1 MRTRLFSALL
11 AIVLGVAFAGCLES
25 DENYTLNPDGRGKV
39 AIAATISDP
48 ASMFGADEDEKPDP
62 KQKVSEFVQDILEN
76 STGVETWK
84 DISCRVLADGRIEF
98 KGIAYFRDL
107 NELKIHQVSSSNTF
121 IRQENPDGTW
131 SIVLKQ
137 DDEENQE
144 DSAAAPENLSEEEI
158 VSRVD
163 SLRSQ
168 YEVGRSMMGPILE
181 GITQRYVFTVP
192 GTPSEYSTF
201 TRLPKGGYEYV
212 MSGRK
217 VLALMDSISSSDAF
231 WRQAVIAGGSS
242 GISPDRQ
249 KELTRMMFG
258 EEGIPM
264 LKMKG
269 GAPLFNYDAEMKAAK
284 KKYPALLKKFGV
296 KGE

>member
-11 AIVLGVAFAGCLES
+11 AAILGVAFAGCLES

-39 AIAATISDP
+39 VIAATISDP
-48 ASMFGADEDEKPDP
+48 ASMFGADDDDKPDP
-62 KQKVSEFVQDILEN
+62 KEKVDAFVRDILES

-84 DISCRVLADGRIEF
+84 DISCRVLPDDKIEF
-98 KGIAYFRDL
+98 KGTAYFRDL

-137 DDEENQE
+137 DPKEEQE
-144 DSAAAPENLSEEEI
+144 NMSAPENLSEEEI
-158 VSRVD
+158 TARVD
-163 SLRSQ
+163 SMRSQ

-181 GITQRYVFTVP
+181 GIKQRYVFTVP
-192 GTPSEYSTF
+192 ATPSEYSTF

-217 VLALMDSISSSDAF
+217 VLALMDSIASSDAF
-231 WRQAVIAGGSS
+231 WRQAVISGESS

-258 EEGIPM
+258 EGGIPM
-264 LKMKG
+264 LKVKG
-269 GAPLFNYDAEMKAAK
+269 GKELFNYDAEVKAAR
-284 KKYPALLKKFGV
+284 KKYPVLLKKFGI

>member
-11 AIVLGVAFAGCLES
+11 AVVLGVAFAGCLES

-39 AIAATISDP
+39 AIVATISDP
-48 ASMFGADEDEKPDP
+48 ASMFGADEQEKPDP
-62 KQKVSEFVQDILEN
+62 KQKVGEFVRDILEN
-76 STGVETWK
+76 SAGVETWK
-84 DISCRVLADGRIEF
+84 DISCRIVADDKIEF
-98 KGIAYFRDL
+98 KGTAYFRDL

-137 DDEENQE
+137 DAEESP
-144 DSAAAPENLSEEEI
+144 DSAAPPENLSEEEI
-158 VSRVD
+158 TARVD

-168 YEVGRSMMGPILE
+168 YEVGRAMMGPILE
-181 GITQRYVFTVP
+181 GIRQRYVFTVP

-212 MSGRK
+212 MSGSK
-217 VLALMDSISSSDAF
+217 VLALMDSISSSEAF
-231 WRQAVIAGGSS
+231 WRQAVVSGGGS
-242 GISPDRQ
+242 GVGPDRQ

-264 LKMKG
+264 LKVKG
-269 GAPLFNYDAEMKAAK
+269 GTALFNYDAEVKAARK
-284 KKYPALLKKFGV
+284 NYPALLKKFGI
-296 KGE
+296 KLEE